1 MGKHNVGM
9 IIVMVIAV
17 LVGFIAMGF
26 TAKAAS
32 DISTGQNTLGEDA
45 IKNPDLN
52 DAHKDSTIA
61 AVLGG
66 IVSFLILV
74 ALLLYMFRKEAA
86 AAAQSGLTGLQE
98 QLGGAHQWV
107 GDQQFGA

>member
-1 MGKHNVGM
+1 
-9 IIVMVIAV
+9 MVVIMTLAI

-32 DISTGQNTLGEDA
+32 DITAGQESLDKTKANA
-45 IKNPDLN
+45 DLN
-52 DAHKDSTIA
+52 DAHKDATIA

-74 ALLLYMFRKEAA
+74 SLFIYMFRKEVSETAQSA
-86 AAAQSGLTGLQE
+86 FQSASQSLAAQN
-98 QLGGAHQWV
+98 
-107 GDQQFGA
+107 FGAPKGSV

>member
-1 MGKHNVGM
+1 
-9 IIVMVIAV
+9 MVVIMTLAI

-32 DISTGQNTLGEDA
+32 DISAGQATLDSTKA
-45 IKNPDLN
+45 NPDLN
-52 DAHKDSTIA
+52 DAHKDATIA

-74 ALLLYMFRKEAA
+74 SLFIYMFRKEVSETAQSA
-86 AAAQSGLTGLQE
+86 FQSASQSLAAQNI
-98 QLGGAHQWV
+98 GAPKGSV
-107 GDQQFGA
+107 